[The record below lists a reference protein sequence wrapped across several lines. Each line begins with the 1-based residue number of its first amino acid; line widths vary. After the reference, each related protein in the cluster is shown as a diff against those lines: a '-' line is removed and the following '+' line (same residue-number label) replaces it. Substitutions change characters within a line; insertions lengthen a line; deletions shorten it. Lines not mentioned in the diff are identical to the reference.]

1 MKCPEC
7 KVEIASQEVEDILNH
22 VLIEELPGEDLIPMI
37 KRVTS
42 EDERLKLHEFLET
55 LNIVT
60 FQCGN
65 MMEVVE
71 GEIDPNIKDL
81 ES

>member
-7 KVEIASQEVEDILNH
+7 KVEIASQEVEDILNP
-22 VLIEELPGEDLIPMI
+22 EELPAEDLIPMI

-42 EDERLKLHEFLET
+42 EDERIKLHEFLET

-60 FQCGN
+60 CPCGN
-65 MMEVVE
+65 MMEVVH

>member
-60 FQCGN
+60 CQCGN